1 MRILVLMVLLVGMTL
16 INSQT
21 YAQEQNSLEK
31 ASGAVVTDKKTM
43 WGKAPGESL
52 LKPMLNK
59 YVVNE
64 MIDIRP
70 IEGHHFNLKANN
82 NCNLVKPQ
90 TLKPEFMQCQFEES
104 GMYKINAYICDD
116 KESFC
121 KFEKLDVLVSAP
133 RGYKKA
139 MKKRVSSN
147 ILYVPK
153 AELSAPPGFVKN
165 RDQFAIAEAKKKNQ
179 PLLIVFSAQWCP
191 ACNMLDENVW
201 QNKKFQDQAKGV
213 VKLILDVDSD
223 ISWDLKE
230 KFKIGGYPTT
240 VLTTSTLNEIGRFV
254 GYRTET
260 AVSNW
265 LGAQLAQKDNPIEMV
280 VSKVEKGMAL
290 EKDVLRLAQWQ
301 LDRDEPANTK
311 ITLLKQTSPEAKKLS
326 LIADYKIFENDNKP
340 KEAAEVLA
348 KLIDENPKDIL
359 ASQWAMALSEKDPEA
374 LKKRIEKVKES
385 VATWAAGTEIDS
397 SEFTRAELY
406 YNLGSAFENL
416 EEGTSS
422 RQNFASCA
430 EDYKKISEK
439 SPLKTPRGAQMERGF
454 CLVKAGMNEEALKI
468 FGDLVKI
475 YRTEFAFNYYYA
487 KALFDTGSVDK
498 AYIYAKSALE
508 GSYGDNMIRAAVL
521 KAQIELEQKKLN
533 IAESTLTKTLEK
545 VYLPSTTQIRSH
557 RYVAN
562 LKGLLA
568 KIQIQKE
575 ALKTRGKESDDAK
588 KTE

>member
-1 MRILVLMVLLVGMTL
+1 MKLLVLVLMALSLNVH
-16 INSQT
+16 
-21 YAQEQNSLEK
+21 AQEKDIQQQNGLEK
-31 ASGAVVTDKKTM
+31 ASGAVVTSKNNM
-43 WGKAPGESL
+43 WGKSPGESL

-82 NCNLVKPQ
+82 NCNLTKPQ
-90 TLKPEFMQCQFEES
+90 TLQPQFMQCQFES
-104 GMYKINAYICDD
+104 AGSYKISAYICDD

-133 RGYKKA
+133 RGYQKA
-139 MKKRVSSN
+139 LKKRVSSN

-153 AELSAPPGFVKN
+153 AELSAPPGFIKN
-165 RDQFAIAEAKKKNQ
+165 RDQFAIEQAKKGNK

-201 QNKKFQDQAKGV
+201 QSKKFQDQSKNV
-213 VKLILDVDSD
+213 VKLVLDVDSD

-230 KFKIGGYPTT
+230 RFKVGGYPTT

-254 GYRTET
+254 GYRNEA

-265 LGAQLAQKDNPIEMV
+265 LKSQVALKDNPIEFI
-280 VSKVEKGMAL
+280 VSKVQNGAAL
-290 EKDVLRLAQWQ
+290 EKDYIRLAQWQ
-301 LDRDEPANTK
+301 IDRDEAAAAK
-311 ITLLKQTSPEAKKLS
+311 LTLYKQPSAEAKKLS
-326 LIADYKIFENDNKP
+326 LIADYKVYESENKT
-340 KEAAEVLA
+340 KEAAETLA

-359 ASQWAMALSEKDPEA
+359 ASQWAVALSEKDPEL
-374 LKKRIEKVKES
+374 LKKRIEKVKDGVTDWTLKPEIES
-385 VATWAAGTEIDS
+385 AD
-397 SEFTRAELY
+397 FTAAELY
-406 YNLGSAFENL
+406 YYLGNAYENL
-416 EEGTSS
+416 EDGPAS
-422 RQNFASCA
+422 RQAYGNCA
-430 EDYKKISEK
+430 ENYKKLVEK
-439 SPLKTPRGAQMERGF
+439 SPLKTPRGAQMERAF
-454 CLVKAGMNEEALKI
+454 CLVKAGMNDEALKI
-468 FGDLVKI
+468 FESLVKV

-487 KALFDTGSVDK
+487 KALFDTGKTDE
-498 AYIYAKSALE
+498 AYKYAKLAFD

-533 IAESTLTKTLEK
+533 IAETTLTKTLEK

-562 LKGLLA
+562 LKGVLA

-575 ALKTRGKESDDAK
+575 ALKEQKETK
-588 KTE
+588 KE